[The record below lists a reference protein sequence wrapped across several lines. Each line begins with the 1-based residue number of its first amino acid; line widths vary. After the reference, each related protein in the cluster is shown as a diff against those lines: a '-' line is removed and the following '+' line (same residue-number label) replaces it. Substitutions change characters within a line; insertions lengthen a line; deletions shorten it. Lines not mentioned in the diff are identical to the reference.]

1 MAKKRATARP
11 AVSQGPDIDCTTC
24 IHREG
29 CERAAENTWCT
40 SWKGR
45 EPADR
50 GPDPN
55 KKWYSGDDFPE
66 ADG

>member
-24 IHREG
+24 IQREE
-29 CERAAENTWCT
+29 CERYAEGTYCT
-40 SWKGR
+40 SWHGR

-55 KKWYSGDDFPE
+55 EKWRQGDPFP
-66 ADG
+66 G